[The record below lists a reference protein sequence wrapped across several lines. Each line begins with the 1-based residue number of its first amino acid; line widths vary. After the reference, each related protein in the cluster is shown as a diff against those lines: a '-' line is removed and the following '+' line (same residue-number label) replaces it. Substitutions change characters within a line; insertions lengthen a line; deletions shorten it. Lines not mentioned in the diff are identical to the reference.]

1 MDWHTWND
9 HYDNADSELS
19 KRLNKVKEYLK
30 NTLLNIEIPT
40 VLNICSGQG
49 KDILESMVEL
59 DKDAEVY
66 LIDTNTNSLNAAIN
80 FAKTNN
86 IGTITFINE
95 DASHTSTYKKYDIP
109 KSNIVLACGLFGH
122 LNQEDSYGLVDFLKT
137 QIKANGT
144 VIWTKNIE
152 NDSISN
158 LRKYFI
164 DNNFEEIS
172 YFGPEGSPWAVVC
185 NKYIGEEFDLSKEYK
200 IFNFID
206 RD

>member
-1 MDWHTWND
+1 MDWND
-9 HYDNADSELS
+9 WHNHYDDLDSELS
-19 KRLNKVKEYLK
+19 KRLGKVKEHIK
-30 NTLLNIEIPT
+30 NILLETENPT

-49 KDILESMVEL
+49 KDILESMLEL
-59 DKDAEVY
+59 DKDAEVF
-66 LIDTNTNSLNAAIN
+66 LIDTNIDALNSGIN
-80 FAKTNN
+80 FAKKNN

-122 LNQEDSYGLVDFLKT
+122 LNEDDSYTLVDFLKT
-137 QIKANGT
+137 QIKINGT

-164 DNNFEEIS
+164 NNNFKEIN

-185 NKYIGEEFDLSKEYK
+185 NQYVGEEFDLNKEYK